1 MVQVAAI
8 APRVESQPPPFLR
21 LAAHPLR
28 WRVLS
33 ELARSDRRVGE
44 LCALADRPQ
53 SLVSYHLR
61 LLRSGGLV
69 AAHRSAFDGRDSYYG
84 LDLGQHGA
92 LFAATGAFADQAP
105 PATRPLRILFLC
117 TGNSSRSQIA
127 EALIERLSNGAVR
140 AWSAGSKPKQLHP
153 NAVRVMA
160 AREIDISRNE
170 TKPLD
175 LFIDERFDLV
185 ITLCDKVREVC
196 PDFPDTPDA
205 FHWSVPDPAMA
216 PGTNDE
222 TYGVFERTAV
232 DLEAR
237 ITFLLHRLGVDGAVR
252 GKE

>member
-1 MVQVAAI
+1 
-8 APRVESQPPPFLR
+8 VETRPPVLFQ
-21 LAAHPLR
+21 LAGHPIR
-28 WRVLS
+28 WRLLA
-33 ELARSDRRVGE
+33 ELATSDRRVRELTGAVGE
-44 LCALADRPQ
+44 PQ
-53 SLVSYHLR
+53 NLVSYHLR

-69 AAHRSAFDGRDSYYG
+69 VSHRSAFDGRDSYYG
-84 LDLGQHGA
+84 LDLQQHGS
-92 LFAATGAFADQAP
+92 LFAATGAFASDDA

-127 EALIERLSNGAVR
+127 EALIDRLSNGAVH
-140 AWSAGSKPKQLHP
+140 AWSAGSKPKTLHP

-160 AREIDISRNE
+160 ARGIDISRNE

-175 LFIDERFDLV
+175 LFTGERFDLV

-237 ITFLLHRLGVDGAVR
+237 ITFLLHRLGVGGAVR

>member
-1 MVQVAAI
+1 
-8 APRVESQPPPFLR
+8 VETRPPVLFQ
-21 LAAHPLR
+21 LAGHPIR
-28 WRVLS
+28 WRLLA
-33 ELARSDRRVGE
+33 ELATSDRRVRELTGAVGE
-44 LCALADRPQ
+44 PQ
-53 SLVSYHLR
+53 NLVSYHLR

-69 AAHRSAFDGRDSYYG
+69 VSHRSAFDGRDSYYG
-84 LDLGQHGA
+84 LDLQQHGS
-92 LFAATGAFADQAP
+92 LFAATGAFASDDA

-127 EALIERLSNGAVR
+127 EALIDRLSNGAVH
-140 AWSAGSKPKQLHP
+140 AWSAGSKPKTLHP

-160 AREIDISRNE
+160 ARGIDISRNE

-175 LFIDERFDLV
+175 LFTGERYDLV

-205 FHWSVPDPAMA
+205 LHWSVPDPAFA
-216 PGTNDE
+216 PGTDDE
-222 TYGVFERTAV
+222 TYAVFEQTAV

-237 ITFLLHRLGVDGAVR
+237 ITFLLHRLDVGGVDR